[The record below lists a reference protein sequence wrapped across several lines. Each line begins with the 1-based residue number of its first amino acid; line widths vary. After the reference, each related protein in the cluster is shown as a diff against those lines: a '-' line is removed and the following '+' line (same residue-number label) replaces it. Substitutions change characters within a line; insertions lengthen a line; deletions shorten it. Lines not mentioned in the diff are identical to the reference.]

1 MENFKT
7 PQICSEIIWPLDRW
21 TGHELYNDIFEPTQI
36 DKQTV
41 LDISPFSPNYFATL
55 SDEKGSRGGGATVA

>member
-1 MENFKT
+1 MNY
-7 PQICSEIIWPLDRW
+7 I
-21 TGHELYNDIFEPTQI
+21 NDFFEPTQI